1 MGSSAGW
8 KSVLGGVA
16 NIATMGYYGQY
27 TSSKKIA
34 KAQQQAA
41 AAYAAS
47 NEKVAA
53 AIESSSQASPT
64 AVQATT
70 NAPQQA
76 AEANVYSAQ
85 KRKRTIASTANK
97 TYARTNNVLG
107 SMGGRSTL

>member
-16 NIATMGYYGQY
+16 NIATLGYYGQY
-27 TSSKKIA
+27 QSSKKIA

-53 AIESSSQASPT
+53 AIESSSQVTPK
-64 AVQATT
+64 AVQASTS
-70 NAPQQA
+70 APKQA
-76 AEANVYSAQ
+76 AEADVYSAQ
-85 KRKRTIASTANK
+85 KRKRTISSTANK
-97 TYARTNNVLG
+97 TYATRGSVLG